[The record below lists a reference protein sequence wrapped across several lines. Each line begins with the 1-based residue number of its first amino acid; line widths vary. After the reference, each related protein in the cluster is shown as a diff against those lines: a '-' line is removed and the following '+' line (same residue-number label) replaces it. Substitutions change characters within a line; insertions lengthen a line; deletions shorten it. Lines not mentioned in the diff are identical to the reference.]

1 VDDRSDRRTI
11 TFLFTDVVGSTALA
25 ERLPDLAGDALT
37 AQHEIV
43 VAAVEEHGGSVFER
57 IGDGAYAAFDDPRAA
72 VAAAA
77 RVQQRIAAH
86 DWGPIGHLQ
95 LRVALDRG
103 EVERRGDRY
112 FGTALFRCSRLLD
125 LARGGEILLTAAV
138 AALVADALPAEHRLR
153 EMGEQHLRGLTE
165 AVHVH
170 GLVHTARGET
180 ASHMEGMQLAEEN
193 DRIRVLLVDDHQVVR
208 RGLRGFLE
216 LLPDIEV
223 IGEAED
229 GEQAVGLAARLLP
242 DVILMD
248 LLMPKM
254 DGLSAIAAIK
264 RAQPETEIVA
274 VTSFIEEEK
283 VTSAL
288 EAGAS
293 GYLLKDADAEEVA
306 SAIRDAHAGEV
317 HLDPAVARLLA
328 QRLRSRR
335 TEEPVE
341 PLTARE
347 LEVLAQLAK
356 GASNKEIAY
365 QLSITERTA
374 RTHVSNIL
382 GKLGLASRTQAAL
395 YAVEHKLA

>member
-1 VDDRSDRRTI
+1 
-11 TFLFTDVVGSTALA
+11 
-25 ERLPDLAGDALT
+25 
-37 AQHEIV
+37 
-43 VAAVEEHGGSVFER
+43 
-57 IGDGAYAAFDDPRAA
+57 
-72 VAAAA
+72 
-77 RVQQRIAAH
+77 
-86 DWGPIGHLQ
+86 
-95 LRVALDRG
+95 
-103 EVERRGDRY
+103 
-112 FGTALFRCSRLLD
+112 
-125 LARGGEILLTAAV
+125 
-138 AALVADALPAEHRLR
+138 
-153 EMGEQHLRGLTE
+153 
-165 AVHVH
+165 
-170 GLVHTARGET
+170 
-180 ASHMEGMQLAEEN
+180 
-193 DRIRVLLVDDHQVVR
+193 
-208 RGLRGFLE
+208 
-216 LLPDIEV
+216 V

-335 TEEPVE
+335 IEEPVE

-347 LEVLAQLAK
+347 LEVLGQLAK